1 MYVLIS
7 DRDAGE
13 YKKALAPIFPEIE
26 FHTVTREADIQDHVE
41 KMDVLVTVYR
51 VSDELLKQ
59 AVKLQWIQVMTAGVN
74 YILDRPSL
82 KKEVIVTS
90 CRGIH
95 GPQMSE
101 MAVLLML
108 ALNRDFSQVVRN
120 QDRRQWERWPGKLL
134 FQKHVG
140 ILGMGVIGEA
150 IADKCKCF
158 GMTVSGIDIVE
169 RKIDSVDAFYHPDK
183 LLEVAG
189 QVDYLILV
197 APSTPETH
205 KIVGSKVL
213 SRMKPAAYLINIAR
227 GELVDEEALIK
238 ALESGMIAGA
248 ALDALPV
255 EPLPADHP
263 LWRAKNI
270 IITPHVGGMSD
281 IYCEQ
286 TLPIIEENLR
296 RFIRGERRNL
306 INYIER

>member
-108 ALNRDFSQVVRN
+108 ALNRDFPQVVRN
-120 QDRRQWERWPGKLL
+120 QDRKQWERWPGKLL

>member
-158 GMTVSGIDIVE
+158 GMTVLGIDIVE

-213 SRMKPAAYLINIAR
+213 SRMKPTAYLINIAR

-238 ALESGMIAGA
+238 ALEGGMIAGA

>member
-26 FHTVTREADIQDHVE
+26 FHAATREADIRDHVE

-51 VSDELLKQ
+51 VSDELLKR
-59 AVKLQWIQVMTAGVN
+59 AVRLQWIQVTTAGVN

-108 ALNRDFSQVVRN
+108 ALSRDFPQAIRN
-120 QDRRQWERWPGKLL
+120 QDRRRWERWPGKLL
-134 FQKHVG
+134 FQKQVA

-150 IADKCKCF
+150 IAGKCKCF

-169 RKIDSVDAFYHPDK
+169 RKIASVDAFYPPGR
-183 LLEVAG
+183 LPEVVS
-189 QVDYLILV
+189 QFDYLILV
-197 APSTPETH
+197 APSTPETR
-205 KIVGSKVL
+205 KIVGAELL
-213 SRMKPAAYLINIAR
+213 SRMKPTAYLINIAR

-238 ALESGMIAGA
+238 ALKGGMIAGA

-255 EPLPADHP
+255 EPLPAEHP

-281 IYCEQ
+281 IYVEQ

-306 INYIER
+306 INYIEK

>member
-7 DRDAGE
+7 DHEAGE
-13 YKKALAPIFPEIE
+13 YKKALAPMFPEIV
-26 FHTVTREADIQDHVE
+26 FHAVTGEADIQDHVE

-51 VSDELLKQ
+51 VSDELLKR

-74 YILDRPSL
+74 YLLERPSL
-82 KKEVIVTS
+82 KKEIVVTS

-108 ALNRDFSQVVRN
+108 ALNRDFPRVVRN
-120 QDRRQWERWPGKLL
+120 QEHRQWERWPGKLL
-134 FQKHVG
+134 FRKKVG
-140 ILGMGVIGEA
+140 IVGMGVIGEA

-158 GMTVSGIDIVE
+158 GMTVLGFDIVE
-169 RKIDSVDAFYHPDK
+169 RKIPSVDAFYRPDE
-183 LLEVAG
+183 LSEVAG
-189 QVDYLILV
+189 EGGFLILA
-197 APSTPETH
+197 APSTPKTR

-213 SRMKPAAYLINIAR
+213 SCMKPTAYLINIAR
-227 GELVDEEALIK
+227 GELVDEEALIE
-238 ALESGMIAGA
+238 ALESEKIAGA
-248 ALDALPV
+248 ALDALLV

-263 LWRAKNI
+263 LWKAGNV

-281 IYCEQ
+281 IYSEQ

>member
-7 DRDAGE
+7 DRDAGQ
-13 YKKALAPIFPEIE
+13 YKKALASKFPGIE
-26 FHTVTREADIQDHVE
+26 FHAVTGEADIQDHVE

-51 VSDELLKQ
+51 VSDELFKR

-74 YILDRPSL
+74 YLLERPSL

-108 ALNRDFSQVVRN
+108 ALNRDFPRVVRN
-120 QDRRQWERWPGKLL
+120 QEQRQWERWPGKLL
-134 FQKHVG
+134 LQKHVA

-169 RKIDSVDAFYHPDK
+169 RKIASVDAFYHPD
-183 LLEVAG
+183 LLPEVAG

-197 APSTPETH
+197 APSTPGTR
-205 KIVGSKVL
+205 KIVGAKVL
-213 SRMKPAAYLINIAR
+213 SRMQPTAYLINIAR
-227 GELVDEEALIK
+227 GELVDEEALIE
-238 ALESGMIAGA
+238 ALESGGIAGA

-263 LWRAKNI
+263 LWRAKNV

>member
-1 MYVLIS
+1 MYVLIA
-7 DRDAGE
+7 DREADD

-26 FHTVTREADIQDHVE
+26 FHAVTREADIQDHAE
-41 KMDVLVTVYR
+41 KMEVLVTVYR
-51 VSDELLKQ
+51 VSDELLRQ
-59 AVKLQWIQVMTAGVN
+59 AVNLQWIQVITAGVN

-108 ALNRDFSQVVRN
+108 ALNRDFPQVVRN
-120 QDRRQWERWPGKLL
+120 QDRRQWERWPGRLL

-140 ILGMGVIGEA
+140 ILGMGAIGEA

-169 RKIDSVDAFYHPDK
+169 RKIASVDAFYHPDR
-183 LLEVAG
+183 LPEVAG

-197 APSTPETH
+197 APSTPETR
-205 KIVGSKVL
+205 KIVGSNVL
-213 SRMKPAAYLINIAR
+213 SCMKPTAYLINIAR
-227 GELVDEEALIK
+227 GELVDEEALLR
-238 ALESGMIAGA
+238 ALEGGMIAGA
-248 ALDALPV
+248 ALDTLSV
-255 EPLPADHP
+255 EPLPADNP

>member
-1 MYVLIS
+1 VYVLIS
-7 DRDAGE
+7 DRDADQ
-13 YKKALAPIFPEIE
+13 YKKALPPLFPDIE
-26 FHTVTREADIQDHVE
+26 FHAVAREADIQDHVE

-59 AVKLQWIQVMTAGVN
+59 AVRLQWIQVMTAGVN
-74 YILDRPSL
+74 YLLERPSL

-90 CRGIH
+90 CRGVH

-108 ALNRDFSQVVRN
+108 ALNRDFPQVVRN
-120 QDRRQWERWPGKLL
+120 QDRRKWERWPGKLL
-134 FQKHVG
+134 FNKRVG

-158 GMTVSGIDIVE
+158 GMTVLGIDIIE
-169 RKIDSVDAFYHPDK
+169 RKIASVDAFYHPDR
-183 LLEVAG
+183 LSDVAE

-197 APSTPETH
+197 APSTPQTR
-205 KIVGSKVL
+205 KIVGLKVL
-213 SRMKPAAYLINIAR
+213 SCMKPTSYLINIAR
-227 GELVDEEALIK
+227 GELVDEEALIE
-238 ALESGMIAGA
+238 ALESGSIAGA

-263 LWRAKNI
+263 LWRARNI

-296 RFIRGERRNL
+296 RFIRGEKKKL
-306 INYIER
+306 INYIDR

>member
-1 MYVLIS
+1 MYVLIA
-7 DRDAGE
+7 DLDAVE
-13 YKKALAPIFPEIE
+13 YRKALAPMFPEVE
-26 FHTVTREADIQDHVE
+26 FHAVTRESDIQDHVDRME
-41 KMDVLVTVYR
+41 ILVTLYR

-59 AVKLQWIQVMTAGVN
+59 AARLQWIQVLGVGVN
-74 YILDRPSL
+74 YLLDRPSL

-101 MAVLLML
+101 MALLLML
-108 ALNRDFSQVVRN
+108 ALNRDFPQTLRN

-140 ILGMGVIGEA
+140 ILGMGTIGEA
-150 IADKCKCF
+150 IAERCKCF
-158 GMTVSGIDIVE
+158 GMRVSGIDIVE
-169 RKIDSVDAFYHPDK
+169 RKLASVDAFYPPNR
-183 LLEVAG
+183 LPEVVS
-189 QVDYLILV
+189 QFDYLILV
-197 APSTPETH
+197 APSTPETR
-205 KIVGSKVL
+205 KIVGAEL
-213 SRMKPAAYLINIAR
+213 LARMKPTAYLINIAR
-227 GELVDEEALIK
+227 GELVDEEALLR
-238 ALESGMIAGA
+238 ALESGTIAGA

-281 IYCEQ
+281 IYVEQ
-286 TLPIIEENLR
+286 TLPIVEENLR

-306 INYIER
+306 INCIER

>member
-7 DRDAGE
+7 DHDAGQ
-13 YKKALAPIFPEIE
+13 YKEALVAKFPGVE
-26 FHTVTREADIQDHVE
+26 FHAVTREADIQDHVE

-59 AVKLQWIQVMTAGVN
+59 AVKLQWIQVTTAGVN
-74 YILDRPSL
+74 YLLERPSL
-82 KKEVIVTS
+82 KKEIIVTS

-108 ALNRDFSQVVRN
+108 ALNRDFPRVVRN

-134 FQKHVG
+134 LQKHVG

-158 GMTVSGIDIVE
+158 GMTVLGIDIVE
-169 RKIDSVDAFYHPDK
+169 RKIASVDAFYHPDK
-183 LLEVAG
+183 LSEVAG
-189 QVDYLILV
+189 EVDYLILT
-197 APSTPETH
+197 APSTPETRR
-205 KIVGSKVL
+205 IVGSKVL
-213 SRMKPAAYLINIAR
+213 SRMKPTAYLINIAR
-227 GELVDEEALIK
+227 GELVDEEALIQ
-238 ALESGMIAGA
+238 ALEGGVIAGA

-263 LWRAKNI
+263 LWKTRNV

>member
-13 YKKALAPIFPEIE
+13 YKKALSPIFPEIE
-26 FHTVTREADIQDHVE
+26 FRTVTREADIQDHVE

-108 ALNRDFSQVVRN
+108 ALNRDFPQVVRN
-120 QDRRQWERWPGKLL
+120 QDRKQWERWPGKLL

-158 GMTVSGIDIVE
+158 GMTVLGIDIVE

-213 SRMKPAAYLINIAR
+213 SRMKPTAYLINIAR

-238 ALESGMIAGA
+238 ALEGGMIAGA

-281 IYCEQ
+281 IYSEQ